1 MNMSNKTKKNSI
13 NLNELI
19 SFNFYSGWREIE
31 QLFRHIVGTDMTLQ
45 KSFILSF
52 LHDSYRTMTEVSEHL
67 NLDPSAVSTIVD
79 RMFKKGL
86 IHRVRDPRDRR
97 VMLVSLTDEGILLK
111 LKLDEKVK
119 VFSNV
124 LDEGISSEDK
134 LVLRRIISQIQA
146 NRIRNSAIE
155 VE

>member
-1 MNMSNKTKKNSI
+1 MSNTTKKYPI

-19 SFNFYSGWREIE
+19 CFNFYSGWREIE
-31 QLFRHIVGTDMTLQ
+31 QLFRDIVGSDMTVQ

-67 NLDPSAVSTIVD
+67 NLDTSAVSTLVD

-97 VMLVSLTDEGILLK
+97 VILVSLTDEGSLLK
-111 LKLDEKVK
+111 LKIDEKVK
-119 VFSNV
+119 AFSDA

-134 LVLRRIISQIQA
+134 QVLREIISQIQA
-146 NRIRNSAIE
+146 NRIKKLAIE

>member
-1 MNMSNKTKKNSI
+1 MSNKTRKNSI

-19 SFNFYSGWREIE
+19 CFNFYSGWREID
-31 QLFRHIVGTDMTLQ
+31 QLFRDIVGNDMTVQ

-67 NLDPSAVSTIVD
+67 NLDTSAVSTLVD

-97 VMLVSLTDEGILLK
+97 VILVSLTDEGNLLK

-119 VFSNV
+119 VFSDV

-134 LVLRRIISQIQA
+134 QALRGIISQVQT

-155 VE
+155 FE